1 MEWLLRTWDDVG
13 EIGVN
18 PGVDA
23 LVGLHS
29 LLFLPLGPT
38 LRLELAFLL
47 FGQLSL
53 PLLMCLRAWFRQGS
67 PFRLNRIKTT

>member
-1 MEWLLRTWDDVG
+1 MEWLLRTWDDPG

-18 PGVDA
+18 S
-23 LVGLHS
+23 GLDVWGRLLLQC
-29 LLFLPLGPT
+29 LLFLPLGAT

-53 PLLMCLRAWFRQGS
+53 PFLMCLRSWSGQES
-67 PFRLNRIKTT
+67 PLCFDHIP